1 MDVGGYG
8 VRKGMCLQVS
18 KHSLLFLVTTLIRTR
33 NVPSAYHFG
42 NYKALQNSVSETRA
56 ETNIYIS
63 YYLHLPSFL
72 SPDYV
77 AEDETEKSMLFTIRK
92 TLTPL

>member
-33 NVPSAYHFG
+33 NAPSAYHFG
-42 NYKALQNSVSETRA
+42 NCKALQNSVSETRA
-56 ETNIYIS
+56 ETNIYI
-63 YYLHLPSFL
+63 FL
-72 SPDYV
+72 TIYTCP
-77 AEDETEKSMLFTIRK
+77 AFCPQTMLLRLK
-92 TLTPL
+92 QKNPCCLLLGKL

>member
-8 VRKGMCLQVS
+8 VKKGMCLQVS

-33 NVPSAYHFG
+33 NAPSAYHFG

-56 ETNIYIS
+56 ETNIYI
-63 YYLHLPSFL
+63 YFL
-72 SPDYV
+72 
-77 AEDETEKSMLFTIRK
+77 LFTPAQLSVPR
-92 TLTPL
+92 LCC

>member
-56 ETNIYIS
+56 EIETTQMVQKQ
-63 YYLHLPSFL
+63 FL
-72 SPDYV
+72 DLV
-77 AEDETEKSMLFTIRK
+77 KMIVEKI
-92 TLTPL
+92 